1 MAEPIHPIP
10 PEKQPDNLMI
20 VKDAAALYRAAAD
33 EFSRCAQ
40 AAIAQR
46 ARFAVALSG
55 GNTPRGVYSLL
66 AQEHGALPWEK
77 IFIFFGDERH
87 VPPDDPESN
96 YRMAA
101 ESLLTKV
108 PIPADNV
115 YRVAAEFPA
124 DSAAD
129 QYERQIRT
137 FFQLQ
142 ANAWPRFDLIFL
154 GIGDDGHTA
163 SLFPGTDALKEMW
176 RLVVANWVE
185 KFRTYRITFTY
196 PVLNHAAEVLFL
208 VSGAGKA
215 QILREILT
223 PSRGQR
229 YPAQAVQPE
238 DGKLIWLLDQDAAR
252 SS

>member
-1 MAEPIHPIP
+1 
-10 PEKQPDNLMI
+10 MI

-33 EFSRCAQ
+33 EFNRCAQ
-40 AAIAQR
+40 VAIAQR
-46 ARFAVALSG
+46 GRFAVALSG

-66 AQEHGALPWEK
+66 ASEHRALPWEK
-77 IFIFFGDERH
+77 IFVFFGDERH

-129 QYERQIRT
+129 QYEREIRK

-163 SLFPGTDALKEMW
+163 SLFPGTEALKEMS

-215 QILREILT
+215 QILSEILT
-223 PSRGQR
+223 PSRGQL

-252 SS
+252 KL